1 MLGGGVGARLRCES
15 QEGWIATQRSLSEAP
30 REAVLQQFDGRVVL
44 PEQRQ
49 CGSPRV
55 GESVWFS
62 RAGVPVLVVQYTLGE
77 SLRLAGVAHGIASL
91 WHGLDIGRPVPAVV
105 ESPAELA
112 DRVAQE
118 LIGARLAAPDR
129 VE

>member
-1 MLGGGVGARLRCES
+1 VWTGTSPRSRNRSSRWRSAGGVGARLRCKS
-15 QEGWIATQRSLSEAP
+15 QEAWIATQRMEGGIPFQGIPPSLSEAP

-62 RAGVPVLVVQYTLGE
+62 RLATGRICKRFTEVRAEGTIRGLV
-77 SLRLAGVAHGIASL
+77 R
-91 WHGLDIGRPVPAVV
+91 GR
-105 ESPAELA
+105 
-112 DRVAQE
+112 
-118 LIGARLAAPDR
+118 
-129 VE
+129 